1 MTDLASETV
10 HRLPHDPVHLYQ
22 LAQGQ
27 EAYYNPMGCG
37 AFSTAMALSVY
48 DRAFGSYEQVRAI
61 FGQMIKVPFFGGTF
75 EHQNAAVAHRFGYLA
90 DFYMQGTPA
99 DLLPA
104 IDLGAPVI
112 LLVNPGVLGLGR
124 HDVLLVGYSEAAGA
138 PLHLFLDN
146 TAVESP
152 TQSAPPGRAY
162 PGNQTLTLADLS
174 GKWTGGFTPIFR
186 DSATQA
192 RWRNQAQ
199 RG

>member
-1 MTDLASETV
+1 MTDTSVETV
-10 HRLPHDPVHLYQ
+10 HRLPQDPVHLYQ
-22 LAQGQ
+22 LTQGQ
-27 EAYYNPMGCG
+27 DAYYNAMGCG

-48 DRAFGSYEQVRAI
+48 DRAFGSYEQARAI

-75 EHQNAAVAHRFGYLA
+75 EHQNAALAHRFGYVA
-90 DFYMQGTPA
+90 DFYMNGTLA

-112 LLVNPGVLGLGR
+112 MLINPGLLGLGK

-138 PLHLFLDN
+138 PLRLFLDN

-152 TQSAPPGRAY
+152 TQAAPPGLAY

-174 GKWTGGFTPIFR
+174 GKWTGGFTPFFR
-186 DSATQA
+186 DPATQA
-192 RWRNQAQ
+192 QWRRQAH